1 MKKPPEI
8 CGPLTAVA
16 AGVLF
21 VTGCAAP
28 PPSSA
33 PLDVRPGVDALMA
46 DLPAPLHGARVGLIT
61 NQTGIDAGG
70 RSTIDRLAEDE
81 RVELVALYSPEH
93 GIRGTAAPGELVDH
107 SVDERTGLPV
117 HSLYGE
123 TRRPTPEML
132 EGVSALVFDIQD
144 VGARPYTYV
153 YTMALAM
160 EEAAEQELPFYVLDR
175 PNPITGTVEG
185 GVLDPEFATFVGL
198 YPIAMRHGMTAGELA
213 RMFNEEFDIGAELHV
228 IRAEGWQRDRWW
240 DETGLPWV
248 APSPNLPRLDAA
260 VHYPGT
266 VLFEG
271 TNLSAGRGSSHPFEQ
286 IGAPWLEAEAVVR
299 EMEGLGLP
307 GVAFER
313 VSFTPTDP
321 GDGKFDGER
330 VEGVRLVITDR
341 ERYRPVETSV
351 RLMAAVHDM
360 HREQIEWHVSHLDRL
375 AGTDDLRLAIEAGG
389 VDDLLQGWEGE
400 AAEFERLRSRFLL
413 YE

>member
-1 MKKPPEI
+1 MRKPI
-8 CGPLTAVA
+8 QIWKPLTAA
-16 AGVLF
+16 ALLYAA
-21 VTGCAAP
+21 GCAAAP
-28 PPSSA
+28 PAPA
-33 PLDVRPGVDALMA
+33 PLDVRPGIDALMR
-46 DLPAPLHGARVGLIT
+46 DLPAPLDGARVGLIT
-61 NQTGIDAGG
+61 NQTGVDAAG
-70 RSTIDRLAEDE
+70 RSTIDRLAEDA

-107 SVDERTGLPV
+107 SVDERTGLSV

-132 EGVSALVFDIQD
+132 EGVDALVFDIQD

-160 EEAAEQELPFYVLDR
+160 EEAAEQALPFFVLDR

-185 GVLDPEFATFVGL
+185 GILDPDFATFVGL

-213 RMFNEEFDIGAELHV
+213 RMFNEEFGIGAELHV
-228 IRAEGWQRDRWW
+228 VRAEGWQRDRWW

-248 APSPNLPRLDAA
+248 APSPNLPRLEAA

-286 IGAPWLEAEAVVR
+286 IGAPWLEADALVR
-299 EMEGLGLP
+299 QMERLSLP
-307 GVAFER
+307 GVVFET
-313 VSFTPTDP
+313 VSFTPADP

-341 ERYRPVETSV
+341 EQYRPVETSV
-351 RLMAAVHDM
+351 RLIAAAHDM
-360 HREQIEWHVSHLDRL
+360 HRDRIEWHVSHLDRL
-375 AGTDDLRLAIEAGG
+375 AGTDDLRLAIEAGE
-389 VDDLLQGWEGE
+389 VDDLLTRWEVE
-400 AAEFERLRSRFLL
+400 AAEFERRRSRFLL